1 MAGRGEGAHVA
12 RWHLF
17 VKLAIGLV
25 GVAAVIGLVAGV
37 GIYVLFGDTERVDF
51 DPERGRAALPPGQEA
66 EAPAAPL
73 DPDSSRFESFLVLGS
88 DTREGLGGERADVI
102 MVALLPSDG
111 DPVLFSLPRDLWLHN
126 ACSGGMSRINAGLNG
141 CGEDV
146 SGPEMMAIMV
156 EDFTGLA
163 IDHYVR
169 VDFDG
174 FTDVIDTVGGV
185 RICNDHPIR
194 DWDWE
199 LPEGCVL
206 ADGEETLNWVRSR
219 TTQEYVDGGWR
230 TMPGTNDLMRNQRQQ
245 EVLLQLMEGI
255 RSVRSPA
262 ALRPLADTVSESVQ
276 LSRSLSMPRGISL
289 AWGARDLGRDDIRRF
304 TIPVTDHVTSGGA
317 MVLLPVEE
325 FATTF
330 AREVDGGERLVSG
343 G

>member
-1 MAGRGEGAHVA
+1 MGR
-12 RWHLF
+12 WPLI
-17 VKLAIGLV
+17 VKLLAGLV
-25 GVAAVIGLVAGV
+25 GAAAVIGLVVGV
-37 GIYVLFGDTERVDF
+37 GIFALFRDTERVDF
-51 DPERGRAALPPGQEA
+51 DPDRGRAALPPA
-66 EAPAAPL
+66 EQAEPPAEPL
-73 DPDSSRFESFLVLGS
+73 DPDADRFESFLVLGS
-88 DTREGLGGERADVI
+88 DTRGGLGGERADVI

-126 ACSGGMSRINAGLNG
+126 ACTGQMSRINAGLNG
-141 CGEDV
+141 CGADV

-156 EDFTGLA
+156 EDFTGLS

-194 DWDWE
+194 DWYWE
-199 LPEGCVL
+199 LPAGCVL
-206 ADGEETLNWVRSR
+206 ADGEATLNWVRSR
-219 TTQEYVDGGWR
+219 NTREYVDGSWR

-245 EVLLQLMEGI
+245 EVLLQLMEGV
-255 RSVRSPA
+255 RSVRSPG
-262 ALRPLADTVSESVQ
+262 ALRPLAATVNESVQ
-276 LSRSLSMPRGISL
+276 VSRSLSVPRGISL
-289 AWGARDLGRDDIRRF
+289 AWDSRDLRREEIRRF

-317 MVLLPVEE
+317 MVLLPVED

-330 AREVDGGERLVSG
+330 AREVDGADRLLSG